1 MLYWQDWKSFRPL
14 TLCSVMCPQA
24 YNNHI
29 FYSGSELFSMSS
41 VTEFPWVSL
50 SFPGSLSRPVCPPLF
65 QKSGQASFICLVN
78 CCKAVLQSCWRVNKP
93 FISSSHDF
101 IVPQLTASLV
111 SDLQHE
117 CAGEAVL
124 INTSKAETLYCSC
137 YSQQFRIDMAVLFFH
152 LCRRRSLNT
161 WNHLTWRRTWMRL
174 SRRSFPT
181 LNWHWAR

>member
-1 MLYWQDWKSFRPL
+1 MEKLPSSHSL
-14 TLCSVMCPQA
+14 LCYVS
-24 YNNHI
+24 
-29 FYSGSELFSMSS
+29 SGLQQPCFLQQ
-41 VTEFPWVSL
+41 VWTFLRVLCDRVSL
-50 SFPGSLSRPVCPPLF
+50 SFPGSLSRPICPPLF

-124 INTSKAETLYCSC
+124 INTSKAETLYCGC
-137 YSQQFRIDMAVLFFH
+137 YSWQFHIDTAVLFFH